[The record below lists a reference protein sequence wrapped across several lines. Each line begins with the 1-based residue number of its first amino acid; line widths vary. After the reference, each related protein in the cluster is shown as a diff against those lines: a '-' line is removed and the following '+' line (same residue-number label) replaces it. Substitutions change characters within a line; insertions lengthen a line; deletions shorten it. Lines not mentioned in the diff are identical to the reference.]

1 MKKLFVTAL
10 LTTAFLTLTSSA
22 VSAQQ
27 EYVGRYDAFA
37 GFSYLASPKLNLAER
52 GFNGQFGINVNR
64 WLALGADYSIFTGHS
79 ALRPQDLKP
88 ALQQQLAPFL
98 PLLGPNPAIPFDSTT
113 YTFTAGPQIN
123 FRQLRWVTFFVRPAI
138 GGMHETATLKPQ
150 GPVQT
155 AVVQQL
161 VPGAK
166 TSDLEVFY
174 GVGGGLDI
182 NASKHVALRAAVDV
196 VHVNLFQNLLASGRN
211 SVRVSVGPSFRFGR
225 NVEGSR

>member
-1 MKKLFVTAL
+1 MKKLLFIAIL
-10 LTTAFLTLTSSA
+10 ILISSSA
-22 VSAQQ
+22 SGQQ

-37 GFSYLASPKLNLAER
+37 GFSYLASPNLNLAER

-79 ALRPQDLKP
+79 ALLPQELKP

-113 YTFTAGPQIN
+113 YTFTAGPQIG

-138 GGMHETATLKPQ
+138 GGMHETATLKPV

-166 TSDLEVFY
+166 ASDLEVFY
-174 GVGGGLDI
+174 GAGGGLDI
-182 NASKHVALRAAVDV
+182 NASKHIALRAAVDV
-196 VHVNLFQNLLASGRN
+196 VHVNLFQNLLANGRT
-211 SVRVSVGPSFRFGR
+211 SVRVSVGPSFRFGK
-225 NVEGSR
+225 NVEQK